1 MNKFE
6 IGESE
11 LSFFKGEAGYS
22 ACFTPNAISSYWWT
36 TGRLGELILMLEN
49 VKIVH
54 TMGHLMCRFCM
65 HVFVFVCACVFSCLS
80 VYRNVF
86 VCLCVSA

>member
-54 TMGHLMCRFCM
+54 TMGHL
-65 HVFVFVCACVFSCLS
+65 SKS
-80 VYRNVF
+80 VINPKLRKKMLFIFFIYKLYF
-86 VCLCVSA
+86 AAIL